1 MTRRKTTWAIRAVIS
16 IGFLI
21 LPLVAAGSGV
31 EAARSMATNSI
42 CASPV
47 EVMPLGDSITT
58 GKYSG
63 PDPSN
68 GADAD
73 DIGYREDLWNLLTN
87 AGNSVDFVGTNSNG
101 SFSDPQHEGHNG
113 WTDGQI
119 ADNIYN
125 NGGDD
130 FLSQNPPDVILLHI
144 GTNALDTD
152 PSDVEDILDEI
163 NDYEIDTGRSVIVI
177 VARIINQVTH
187 NPDVT
192 TFNDNVAVMVA
203 ARPDYGTEV
212 FMVDMEVGAGIIY
225 SLEPAAG
232 DMIDNLHPYATGY
245 TKMAIVWKDKFDE
258 ICATYGAN
266 NPPNVDPVSD
276 QSNDEGDMIDPL
288 QIVASDPDPN
298 GDSVTYIATN
308 LPDGL
313 SINDTTGEISGRIGG
328 DASNGSP
335 YHVQVTAGDGK
346 PFGSTTIGFDWT
358 ISNPPPEITQPADQ
372 LNIEGDP
379 VSLQIE
385 ATDPDEDSLEYSAL
399 GLPTG
404 LSIHAST
411 GEISGTILSG
421 ASTFSPYTVTVT
433 VDDRIAD
440 PVPATFTWTVK
451 NPLYFIYLPLVT
463 E

>member
-1 MTRRKTTWAIRAVIS
+1 MAID
-16 IGFLI
+16 
-21 LPLVAAGSGV
+21 
-31 EAARSMATNSI
+31 SI
-42 CASPV
+42 CTNPV
-47 EVMPLGDSITT
+47 EIMPLGDSITV

-63 PDPSN
+63 TDPSD

-73 DIGYREDLWNLLTN
+73 DIGYRKDLRDLLTG
-87 AGNSVDFVGTNSNG
+87 AGYSVDFVGSEVNG
-101 SFSDPQHEGHNG
+101 STYPFGDPQHEGHNG
-113 WTDGQI
+113 KTDDWI

-144 GTNALDTD
+144 GTNSLDTD
-152 PSDVEDILDEI
+152 ESQVEDILDEI
-163 NDYEIDTGRSVIVI
+163 NEYEIDTGRSVIVI
-177 VARIINQVTH
+177 VARIINQVSFNGT
-187 NPDVT
+187 VT
-192 TFNDNVAVMVA
+192 DFNDNVEGMVTD
-203 ARPDYGTEV
+203 RPDYGTEV
-212 FMVDMEVGAGIIY
+212 FMVDMEDGAGIIY
-225 SLEPAAG
+225 SLEPAG
-232 DMIDNLHPYATGY
+232 DMWDNLHPFATGY
-245 TKMAIVWKDKFDE
+245 RKMANVWKLKFDE
-258 ICATYGAN
+258 IYAFCDN
-266 NPPNVDPVSD
+266 NPPIVDPVSD
-276 QSNDEGDMIDPL
+276 QSDYKGDMIDPL
-288 QIVASDPDPN
+288 QIVASDPDE
-298 GDSVTYIATN
+298 DSITYAAVN

-313 SINDTTGEISGRIGG
+313 SINDTTGEISGTIGG
-328 DASNGSP
+328 GASNGSP
-335 YHVQVTAGDGK
+335 YHVQVTVSDGK
-346 PFGSTTIGFDWT
+346 PLGSTTIGFDWT
-358 ISNPPPEITQPADQ
+358 ISNHPPEITQPVDQ
-372 LNIEGDP
+372 LNIDGDP

-404 LSIHAST
+404 LGINAST